1 MNTMRLSIPVTVLL
15 CLCVEPSSSFS
26 YGLQTSIRTF
36 GTTDSYGL
44 TKGLR
49 DTSLAE
55 TPEPLET
62 DSKPETA
69 VDVEIAIPEIMATI
83 RAAENDAREA
93 RMAARTAAQTPND
106 ATNDIAPEVLD
117 ATMNIIT
124 SENDARKALLA
135 ELMAAESKQ

>member
-1 MNTMRLSIPVTVLL
+1 MQNSNSPVKKG
-15 CLCVEPSSSFS
+15 
-26 YGLQTSIRTF
+26 YGQ
-36 GTTDSYGL
+36 

-49 DTSLAE
+49 DTSLAV

-62 DSKPETA
+62 TSTVVEETV
-69 VDVEIAIPEIMATI
+69 VDNVEIAIPKIMATI

-93 RMAARTAAQTPND
+93 RMAAQAAAQTPTD
-106 ATNDIAPEVLD
+106 ATTDIASEVLD

>member
-1 MNTMRLSIPVTVLL
+1 MQNSNSPVKK
-15 CLCVEPSSSFS
+15 
-26 YGLQTSIRTF
+26 GN
-36 GTTDSYGL
+36 GL

-49 DTSLAE
+49 DTSLAV

-62 DSKPETA
+62 TSTVVEETV
-69 VDVEIAIPEIMATI
+69 VDNVEIAIPKIMATI
-83 RAAENDAREA
+83 RAAENHAREA
-93 RMAARTAAQTPND
+93 RMAAQAATQTPTD
-106 ATNDIAPEVLD
+106 ATTDIASEVLD